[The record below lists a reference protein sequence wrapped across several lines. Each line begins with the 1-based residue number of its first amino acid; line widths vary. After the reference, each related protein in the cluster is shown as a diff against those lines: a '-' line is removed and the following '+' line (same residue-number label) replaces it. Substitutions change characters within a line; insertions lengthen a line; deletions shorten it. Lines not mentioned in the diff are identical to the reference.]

1 MVQQARAFTESVFVC
16 AMRLLLQRASVS
28 KVIQDALQGVQTS
41 NYEFPLFSK
50 TGGRIEVL
58 LNATTRRDVEGNIVG
73 VVGVGQDITKARRL
87 CYWVVVSAP
96 LTGP

>member
-1 MVQQARAFTESVFVC
+1 MAV
-16 AMRLLLQRASVS
+16 QRASVA
-28 KVIQDALQGVQTS
+28 KVIQDALRGVQTS

-73 VVGVGQDITKARRL
+73 VVGVGQDITKARPL
-87 CYWVVVSAP
+87 CYTYWVVDSEP
-96 LTGP
+96 LAGP